1 MIRRSLLLLLAL
13 VILAVAFTAGY
24 SLLPVRKPEDLLAD
38 ARTLIGRG
46 QAIEA
51 VKLLDHAEAT
61 PVIARTADLRREVWR
76 LRLQAHR
83 ALDVSARALTDI
95 ENLIADGD
103 ASLGLQMDR
112 IYYLAKLG
120 LGEDARTAG
129 LEFVKANPTIGRG
142 RELTGEACKVA
153 YSAQLREAAAR
164 LRSEIGFE
172 DEREAVAA
180 MLEMLY
186 RPEGDPSVA
195 AAKDRLAKLYS
206 RESRLAQAWP
216 TLHDQLAVLR
226 SRIQEA
232 GQLFES
238 ALEIAGKDE
247 KQRTGLFAAA
257 FQGVAYSLQQAG
269 RIDDLEAQCEIYLGM
284 FSHRWRTDAAVV
296 AAAAR
301 YRDGLYESAVEIAE
315 RVAPMKTFAADLA
328 AQKFTPGIRSLL
340 LTRILSLYQLKS
352 ADDLVAVAA
361 TLGPLTEKYRQLM
374 ALPNLAWGL
383 VFTLRDVRDNRTGAL
398 SWYSDL
404 LMLEPAPQDDEDPLD
419 LLMPLR
425 LKSAA
430 ADGQPPADQLAAVD
444 KWIAARPSNPMP
456 MATRARMQLEFG
468 QDAAAMATASGI
480 LQERPTDEDALRTLA
495 DAADRAYK
503 ASQQDGVSLLMQC
516 LQRNTDRPDSPPNPV
531 CYLLCG
537 EAAMKQQHAWIALTC
552 ARLAADR
559 FPWSVW
565 PFLLE
570 AKAQRMSGRHDEA
583 IETLD
588 RILARHPDCVDAV
601 QMAFEIR
608 VEHDRPT
615 RKVLSLA
622 IPSIPESLQVLT
634 EALRCAVED
643 GSPSAAPLAQ
653 RAALAPNA
661 DANTLGL
668 VAVAYAKQRSAA
680 EGWAALDKALAAP
693 RANDPASADSLL
705 SATLACIEAEMS
717 LRKDEELAQIAAK
730 RMTSLRFSGPEAGEK
745 ITRTARTLADAELP
759 ATASRLLASALAMD
773 DAIEVRSGATHELA
787 GRLALQLG
795 RVAAA
800 RESLTAAVSFED
812 GTSSAER
819 LARIEWIHG
828 TPGRAIAALAAAPK
842 LTDPALA
849 LLLGS
854 TEAARLT
861 KERIAADPEDLL
873 AAFAFALVSA
883 PNTDRM
889 AIEVR
894 QCSLDAQRSAL
905 LACTQL
911 EDELLEKTAVEA
923 ASAAHSQMP
932 RSLLAALVHA
942 RALHR
947 TGDGQGAANVHAA
960 LYEEGRRASLLWTE
974 VARASLRGGYEPPR
988 AILAELREMV
998 VKQPGAL
1005 RPEVLA
1011 MLACRAA
1018 ADADRLGQSDVAL
1031 GIYADA
1037 WRFQPKLTGATVAD
1051 AEKLRAAG
1059 RSVAAVELLHKLRI
1073 DAKDNERDAA
1083 AKALYRTALEAT
1095 ASMQPASVA
1104 ALRTLAAADLI
1115 AGTAPGEAF
1124 AFLLADPI
1132 AFASIPAEPALVL
1145 ANAAMQAACTG
1156 KAAWP
1161 QAESAVLAVRQ
1172 RLGAAGALEF
1182 VERSLAQFPS
1192 IPALWIRRADLR
1204 IELGH
1209 ANNGIADARRMLL
1222 LAQDVDAT
1230 IEFLTLAASTR
1241 RSTKADRDLFLALPP
1256 QAQMTPAGMLAAG
1269 LLALRAG
1276 RPEDAERLLAA
1287 ASTLGP
1293 RAIYA
1298 RALANLMR
1306 GTPEARAQA
1315 RSMFESLRSDYPSN
1329 SLARNAGSFAV
1340 QLSPN

>member
-24 SLLPVRKPEDLLAD
+24 SLLPVRKPEDLLSD
-38 ARTLIGRG
+38 ARALLGRG
-46 QAIEA
+46 QALEA
-51 VKLLDHAEAT
+51 VKLLDHSASSPA
-61 PVIARTADLRREVWR
+61 IARSADLRRDVWR

-83 ALDVSARALTDI
+83 ALEVPARALEDI
-95 ENLIADGD
+95 ENLLQDGD
-103 ASLGLQMDR
+103 PSLGLQMDR
-112 IYYLAKLG
+112 IYYLAKMG
-120 LGEDARTAG
+120 RGEDARTAG
-129 LEFVKANPTIGRG
+129 LEFVKLNPNVGRG
-142 RELTGEACKVA
+142 RELAGEACKVA

-195 AAKDRLAKLYS
+195 AAKDRLSSFYA

-216 TLHDQLAVLR
+216 ALHDQLALLR

-232 GQLFES
+232 GQLFEG

-315 RVAPMKTFAADLA
+315 RLAPMKSFGADLA

-340 LTRILSLYQLKS
+340 LTRILSLYQLGR
-352 ADDLVAVAA
+352 ADDLGALAAV
-361 TLGPLTEKYRQLM
+361 LGPLAEKNRPLM

-383 VFTLRDVRDNRTGAL
+383 VYTLRDMRDHRTGAL
-398 SWYSDL
+398 AWMTDL

-430 ADGQPPADQLAAVD
+430 ADGQAPLEQLAAVD

-456 MATRARMQLEFG
+456 LATRARMQLEFG
-468 QDAAAMATASGI
+468 QDAAAMATASAI

-503 ASQQDGVSLLMQC
+503 ASQQDGVSLLKQC
-516 LQRNTDRPDSPPNPV
+516 LQRNTDRPDSPPTPI

-537 EAAMKQQHAWIALTC
+537 EAALKQQHAWIALTC

-583 IETLD
+583 IETVD
-588 RILARHPDCVDAV
+588 RLLARHPDCVEAV
-601 QMAFEIR
+601 QLAFSLRI
-608 VEHDRPT
+608 EHGRPT
-615 RKVLSLA
+615 REVLSLA
-622 IPSIPESLQVLT
+622 IPSIPESMQVLT

-653 RAALAPNA
+653 RAASLPNA
-661 DANTLGL
+661 DADTLGL

-680 EGWAALDKALAAP
+680 EGWAALDKALVAP
-693 RANDPASADSLL
+693 KANDPSSADALL
-705 SATLACIEAEMS
+705 SATLACIEAEKLS
-717 LRKDEELAQIAAK
+717 RKDEELADIVAK
-730 RMTSLRFSGPEAGEK
+730 RMTNMRFSGPEAGEK
-745 ITRTARTLADAELP
+745 IANSARTLADAKLP
-759 ATASRLLASALAMD
+759 ATASRLLAAALAMD

-795 RVAAA
+795 RLAAA
-800 RESLTAAVSFED
+800 RESLTAAVSFVD
-812 GTSSAER
+812 GTESAER

-828 TPGRAIAALAAAPK
+828 TPGRAIAALAAATK

-854 TEAARLT
+854 AEALRLT

-873 AAFAFALVSA
+873 AAVPFALISA
-883 PNTDRM
+883 PSTDVL
-889 AIEVR
+889 ANELR
-894 QCSLDAQRSAL
+894 QGSVQAQRNAL

-923 ASAAHSQMP
+923 ASTAHSQMP

-947 TGDGQGAANVHAA
+947 TGDGASAANVHAA
-960 LYEEGRRASLLWTE
+960 LYDEGRRTSLLWTE
-974 VARASLRGGYEPPR
+974 VARCTLRGGYEPPR
-988 AILAELREMV
+988 AILAELRVMV
-998 VKQPGAL
+998 AKQPGAL
-1005 RPEVLA
+1005 RLEVLA

-1018 ADADRLGQSDVAL
+1018 ADAERLGQPDVAL

-1037 WRFQPKLTGATVAD
+1037 WRFQPTLTGATVAD
-1051 AEKLRAAG
+1051 AERLRAAG
-1059 RSVAAVELLHKLRI
+1059 RSTAAVELLHKLRI
-1073 DAKDNERDAA
+1073 DAKENDRDTI
-1083 AKALYRTALEAT
+1083 AKALYRTAIEAT
-1095 ASMQPASVA
+1095 PSMQPAAVA
-1104 ALRTLAAADLI
+1104 ALRTAAAADLL
-1115 AGTAPGEAF
+1115 AGTGAGEAF
-1124 AFLLADPI
+1124 AFLLSDKT
-1132 AFASIPAEPALVL
+1132 AFASIPVEPALAL
-1145 ANAAMQAACTG
+1145 SAAAMQAACTG

-1161 QAESAVLAVRQ
+1161 HAESAILAVRQ

-1182 VERSLAQFPS
+1182 VERNVAGYPS

-1209 ANNGIADARRMLL
+1209 ANNGIADARRMLI

-1230 IEFLTLAASTR
+1230 LEFLTLAASTR
-1241 RSTKADRDLFLALPP
+1241 RSTNADRDLFLALPP
-1256 QAQMTPAGMLAAG
+1256 QSHQTPAGMLAAG
-1269 LLALRAG
+1269 MLALRAG
-1276 RPEDAERLLAA
+1276 RPDDAERLLAA

-1293 RAIYA
+1293 RALYA

-1306 GTPEARAQA
+1306 GTPEAKATA
-1315 RSMFESLRSDYPSN
+1315 RTMFESLQRDYPSN